1 MADHITEEEQ
11 IEAFKNW
18 WAENALRVV
27 AGAVLLIGGF
37 FGWQGWQDSQQEKA
51 DQGSEIYMEM
61 IEIVTSEQPGVRL
74 NSEKQVAINALAD
87 QLKEQFTGSGYGHF
101 AALLKAKLAVD
112 NNELEEAASE
122 LQWVLATD
130 PASTTETLARLRLA
144 RVEASRGNVEGALQM
159 IQGVDPGAM
168 KSPYE
173 EAKGDFYIQLGDLE
187 SAYTAYQMALLSD
200 QSQDSRV
207 SAMLRLKLSQATPA
221 VAQEPEVIVEE
232 QLGESE

>member
-1 MADHITEEEQ
+1 LADHITEEEQ

-27 AGAVLLIGGF
+27 AAAVLLIGGF

-51 DQGSEIYMEM
+51 EQGSEIYMEM

-74 NSEKQVAINALAD
+74 NIEKQVAINALAD
-87 QLKEQFTGSGYGHF
+87 QLKEQFKGSGYGHF

-112 NNELEEAASE
+112 NNELEEAARE

-130 PASTTETLARLRLA
+130 PASTTETLATLRLA
-144 RVEASRGNVEGALQM
+144 RVEASRGNAEGALQM
-159 IQGVDPGAM
+159 IQSVDPGAM

-207 SAMLRLKLSQATPA
+207 AAMLRLKLSQATPA
-221 VAQEPEVIVEE
+221 VAQDPEVVVEE